1 MFKKIQQEF
10 LQGIVMQQKY
20 WFKVSRKGSMIQTI
34 DKSNDDFSKQV
45 QQQWWIEI
53 QNAAFTSKG

>member
-10 LQGIVMQQKY
+10 LQGIVMKQKY
-20 WFKVSRKGSMIQTI
+20 WFKVARKGSMIQTI

>member
-10 LQGIVMQQKY
+10 LQGIVMKQKY
-20 WFKVSRKGSMIQTI
+20 WFKVARKGSMIQTI

-45 QQQWWIEI
+45 QQQ
-53 QNAAFTSKG
+53 